1 MTQYI
6 ILGAAI
12 YPQCGGNSP
21 QINIMFMF
29 LILGMIAI
37 FAITLVLGH
46 NELEVQGHIAL
57 NSKNSKTKRHSIY
70 VRNG

>member
-1 MTQYI
+1 MVVI
-6 ILGAAI
+6 
-12 YPQCGGNSP
+12 
-21 QINIMFMF
+21 